1 MITEGGFFMT
11 IENNTQEWRQAS
23 ERKSLA
29 LRREKARRRKRK
41 VWRMRALL
49 LLGCILIFAG
59 VLRVSQNPIKRY
71 AKANGI
77 SMDEYPEDL
86 LKLYERNKETETFVK
101 EYPLKKDAEPEID
114 LSDLAG
120 TSEIPSLLQWDQ
132 RWGYHQYA
140 GEVMGLSGCGPT
152 ALSMVAIYMTG
163 DTTMNPR
170 WMADFAAQNGYAV
183 DGSGTAWS
191 LMLEGAQQLGLSSKE
206 IPVDRERV
214 EANLQA
220 GNPIIALMGP
230 GDFTSSGHFIV
241 LTGIQNGKLTINDPN
256 SRKHTE
262 KTWDIDKVLDQT
274 RAAWVYYK

>member
-1 MITEGGFFMT
+1 MRN
-11 IENNTQEWRQAS
+11 ENNTLEWRQAA
-23 ERKSLA
+23 EWKSTA
-29 LRREKARRRKRK
+29 RRREKARRRRRK
-41 VWRMRALL
+41 VRRMRAVL

-59 VLRVSQNPIKRY
+59 VLRAGQNPIKRY

-86 LKLYERNKETETFVK
+86 LKLYERNKETETFVE
-101 EYPLKKDAEPEID
+101 EYPLKKDVEPEID

-163 DTTMNPR
+163 DTTKTPR
-170 WMADFAAQNGYAV
+170 WVADFASQNGYAV

-191 LMLEGAQQLGLSSKE
+191 LMLEGAQQIGLSSKE
-206 IPVDRERV
+206 IPVERGRI
-214 EANLQA
+214 ENNLQA
-220 GNPIIALMGP
+220 GNPIIALMGS

-241 LTGIQNGKLTINDPN
+241 LTGMQDGRLKINDPN
-256 SRKHTE
+256 SRKHSE
-262 KTWDIDKVLDQT
+262 KTWDVNQVLEQT
-274 RAAWVYYK
+274 RAAWVYYKE

>member
-1 MITEGGFFMT
+1 MRNK
-11 IENNTQEWRQAS
+11 NNTLEWRQAA
-23 ERKSLA
+23 EWKSTVR
-29 LRREKARRRKRK
+29 RREKARRRRRK
-41 VWRMRALL
+41 VRRMRAVL

-59 VLRVSQNPIKRY
+59 VLRAGQNPIKRY

-86 LKLYERNKETETFVK
+86 LKLYERNKETETFVE
-101 EYPLKKDAEPEID
+101 EYPLKKDVEPEID

-163 DTTMNPR
+163 DTTKTPR
-170 WMADFAAQNGYAV
+170 WVADFASQNGYAV

-191 LMLEGAQQLGLSSKE
+191 LMLEGAQQIGLSSKE
-206 IPVDRERV
+206 IPVERGRI
-214 EANLQA
+214 ENNLQA
-220 GNPIIALMGP
+220 GNPIIALMGS

-241 LTGIQNGKLTINDPN
+241 LTGMQDGRLKINDPN
-256 SRKHTE
+256 SRKHSE
-262 KTWDIDKVLDQT
+262 KTWDVNQVLEQT
-274 RAAWVYYK
+274 RAAWVYYKE

>member
-1 MITEGGFFMT
+1 MRN
-11 IENNTQEWRQAS
+11 ENNTLEWRQAA
-23 ERKSLA
+23 EWKSTVR
-29 LRREKARRRKRK
+29 RREKARRRRRK
-41 VWRMRALL
+41 VRRMRAVL

-59 VLRVSQNPIKRY
+59 VLRAGQNPIKRY

-77 SMDEYPEDL
+77 SMDEYPEEL
-86 LKLYERNKETETFVK
+86 LKLYERNKETETFVE
-101 EYPLKKDAEPEID
+101 EYPMKKDVEPEID

-163 DTTMNPR
+163 DTTKTPR
-170 WMADFAAQNGYAV
+170 WVADFASQNGYAV

-191 LMLEGAQQLGLSSKE
+191 LMLEGAQQIGLSSKE
-206 IPVDRERV
+206 IPVERGRI
-214 EANLQA
+214 ENNLQA

-241 LTGIQNGKLTINDPN
+241 LTGMQDGRLKINDPN
-256 SRKHTE
+256 SRKHSE
-262 KTWDIDKVLDQT
+262 KTWDVNQVLEQT
-274 RAAWVYYK
+274 RAAWVYYKE

>member
-1 MITEGGFFMT
+1 MRN
-11 IENNTQEWRQAS
+11 ENNTLEWRKAA
-23 ERKSLA
+23 EWKSTA
-29 LRREKARRRKRK
+29 RRREKARRRKRK
-41 VWRMRALL
+41 VRRMRAVL

-59 VLRVSQNPIKRY
+59 VLRVGQNPIKRY

-86 LKLYERNKETETFVK
+86 LKLYERNKETETFVE
-101 EYPLKKDAEPEID
+101 EYPLKKDVEPEID

-163 DTTMNPR
+163 DTTKTPR
-170 WMADFAAQNGYAV
+170 WVADFASQNGYAV

-191 LMLEGAQQLGLSSKE
+191 LMLEGAQQIGLSSKE
-206 IPVDRERV
+206 IPVERGRI
-214 EANLQA
+214 ENNLQA

-241 LTGIQNGKLTINDPN
+241 LTGMQDGRLKINDPN
-256 SRKHTE
+256 SRKHSE
-262 KTWDIDKVLDQT
+262 KTWDVNQVLEQT
-274 RAAWVYYK
+274 RAAWVYYKE

>member
-1 MITEGGFFMT
+1 M
-11 IENNTQEWRQAS
+11 
-23 ERKSLA
+23 
-29 LRREKARRRKRK
+29 
-41 VWRMRALL
+41 
-49 LLGCILIFAG
+49 
-59 VLRVSQNPIKRY
+59 
-71 AKANGI
+71 
-77 SMDEYPEDL
+77 
-86 LKLYERNKETETFVK
+86 
-101 EYPLKKDAEPEID
+101 KKC
-114 LSDLAG
+114 
-120 TSEIPSLLQWDQ
+120 TSEIPPLLQWDQ

-170 WMADFAAQNGYAV
+170 WVADFASQNGYAV

-191 LMLEGAQQLGLSSKE
+191 LMLEGAQQLGLFSKE
-206 IPVDRERV
+206 IPVEQERV
-214 EANLQA
+214 EANQQA

-262 KTWDIDKVLDQT
+262 KTWDIGKVLDQT

>member
-1 MITEGGFFMT
+1 MRN
-11 IENNTQEWRQAS
+11 ENNTLEWRQAA
-23 ERKSLA
+23 EWKSTVR
-29 LRREKARRRKRK
+29 RREKARRRRRK
-41 VWRMRALL
+41 VRRMRAVL

-59 VLRVSQNPIKRY
+59 VLRVGQNPIKRY

-86 LKLYERNKETETFVK
+86 LKLYERNKETETFVE
-101 EYPLKKDAEPEID
+101 EYPMKKDVEPEID

-163 DTTMNPR
+163 DTTKTPR
-170 WMADFAAQNGYAV
+170 WVADFASQNGYAV

-191 LMLEGAQQLGLSSKE
+191 LMLEGAQQIGLSSKE
-206 IPVDRERV
+206 IPVERGRI
-214 EANLQA
+214 ENNLQA
-220 GNPIIALMGP
+220 GNPIIALMGS

-241 LTGIQNGKLTINDPN
+241 LTGMQDGRLKINDPN
-256 SRKHTE
+256 SRKHSE
-262 KTWDIDKVLDQT
+262 KTWDVNQVLEQT
-274 RAAWVYYK
+274 RAAWVYYKE

>member
-1 MITEGGFFMT
+1 MRN
-11 IENNTQEWRQAS
+11 ENNTLEWRQAA
-23 ERKSLA
+23 EWKSTVR
-29 LRREKARRRKRK
+29 RREKARRRRRK
-41 VWRMRALL
+41 VRRMRAVL

-59 VLRVSQNPIKRY
+59 VLRAGQNPIKRY

-86 LKLYERNKETETFVK
+86 LKLYERNKETETFVE
-101 EYPLKKDAEPEID
+101 EYPMKKDVEPEID

-163 DTTMNPR
+163 DTTKTPR
-170 WMADFAAQNGYAV
+170 WVADFASQNGYAV

-191 LMLEGAQQLGLSSKE
+191 LMLEGAQQIGLSSKE
-206 IPVDRERV
+206 IPVERGRI
-214 EANLQA
+214 ENNLQA

-241 LTGIQNGKLTINDPN
+241 LTGMQDGRLKINDPN
-256 SRKHTE
+256 SRKHSE
-262 KTWDIDKVLDQT
+262 KTWDVNQVLEQT
-274 RAAWVYYK
+274 RAAWVYYKE

>member
-1 MITEGGFFMT
+1 MRN
-11 IENNTQEWRQAS
+11 ENNTLEWRQAA
-23 ERKSLA
+23 EWKSTVR
-29 LRREKARRRKRK
+29 RREKARRRRRK
-41 VWRMRALL
+41 VRRMRAVL

-59 VLRVSQNPIKRY
+59 VLRTGQNPIKRY

-77 SMDEYPEDL
+77 SMDEYPEEL
-86 LKLYERNKETETFVK
+86 LKLYERNKETETFVE
-101 EYPLKKDAEPEID
+101 EYPLKKDVEPEID

-163 DTTMNPR
+163 DTTKTPR
-170 WMADFAAQNGYAV
+170 WVADFASQNGYAV

-191 LMLEGAQQLGLSSKE
+191 LMLEGAQQIGLSSKE
-206 IPVDRERV
+206 IPVERGRI
-214 EANLQA
+214 ENNLQA

-241 LTGIQNGKLTINDPN
+241 LTGMQDGRLKINDPN
-256 SRKHTE
+256 SRKHSE
-262 KTWDIDKVLDQT
+262 KTWDVNQVLEQT
-274 RAAWVYYK
+274 RAAWVYYKE

>member
-1 MITEGGFFMT
+1 MRN
-11 IENNTQEWRQAS
+11 ENNTLEWRQAA
-23 ERKSLA
+23 EWKSTA
-29 LRREKARRRKRK
+29 RRREKARRRRRK
-41 VWRMRALL
+41 VRRMRAVL

-59 VLRVSQNPIKRY
+59 VLRAGQNPIKRY

-86 LKLYERNKETETFVK
+86 LKLYERNKETETFVE
-101 EYPLKKDAEPEID
+101 EYPMKKGVEPEID

-163 DTTMNPR
+163 DTTKTPR
-170 WMADFAAQNGYAV
+170 WVADFASQNGYAV

-191 LMLEGAQQLGLSSKE
+191 LMLEGAQQIGLSSKE
-206 IPVDRERV
+206 IPVERGRI
-214 EANLQA
+214 ENNLQA

-241 LTGIQNGKLTINDPN
+241 LTGMQDGRLKINDPN
-256 SRKHTE
+256 SRKHSE
-262 KTWDIDKVLDQT
+262 KTWDVNQVLEQT
-274 RAAWVYYK
+274 RAAWVYYKE

>member
-1 MITEGGFFMT
+1 MRN
-11 IENNTQEWRQAS
+11 ENNTLEWRQAT
-23 ERKSLA
+23 EWKSTA
-29 LRREKARRRKRK
+29 RRREKARRRRRK
-41 VWRMRALL
+41 VRRMRAVL

-59 VLRVSQNPIKRY
+59 VLRAGQNPIKRY

-77 SMDEYPEDL
+77 SMDEYPEEL
-86 LKLYERNKETETFVK
+86 LKLYERNKETETFVE
-101 EYPLKKDAEPEID
+101 EYPMKKDVEPEID

-163 DTTMNPR
+163 DTTKTPR
-170 WMADFAAQNGYAV
+170 WVADFASQNGYAV

-191 LMLEGAQQLGLSSKE
+191 LMLEGAQQIGLSSKE
-206 IPVDRERV
+206 IPVERGRI
-214 EANLQA
+214 ENNLQA

-241 LTGIQNGKLTINDPN
+241 LTGMQDGRLKINDPN
-256 SRKHTE
+256 SRKYSE
-262 KTWDIDKVLDQT
+262 KTWDVNQVLEQT
-274 RAAWVYYK
+274 RAAWVYYKE

>member
-1 MITEGGFFMT
+1 MRN
-11 IENNTQEWRQAS
+11 ENNTLEWRQAT
-23 ERKSLA
+23 EWKSTA
-29 LRREKARRRKRK
+29 RRREKARRRRRK
-41 VWRMRALL
+41 VRRMRAVL

-59 VLRVSQNPIKRY
+59 VLRAGQNPIKRY

-86 LKLYERNKETETFVK
+86 LKLYERNKETETFVE
-101 EYPLKKDAEPEID
+101 EYPLKKDVEPEID

-163 DTTMNPR
+163 DTTKTPR
-170 WMADFAAQNGYAV
+170 WVADFASQNGYAV

-191 LMLEGAQQLGLSSKE
+191 LMLEGAQQIGLSSKE
-206 IPVDRERV
+206 IPVERGRI
-214 EANLQA
+214 ENNLQA

-241 LTGIQNGKLTINDPN
+241 LTGMQDGRLKINDPN
-256 SRKHTE
+256 SRKHSE
-262 KTWDIDKVLDQT
+262 KTWDVNQVLEQT
-274 RAAWVYYK
+274 RAAWVYYKE

>member
-1 MITEGGFFMT
+1 MRN
-11 IENNTQEWRQAS
+11 ENNTLEWRQAA
-23 ERKSLA
+23 EWKSTVR
-29 LRREKARRRKRK
+29 RREKARRRRRK
-41 VWRMRALL
+41 VRRMRAVL

-59 VLRVSQNPIKRY
+59 VLRISQNPIKRY

-86 LKLYERNKETETFVK
+86 LKLYERNKETETFVE
-101 EYPLKKDAEPEID
+101 EYPLKKDVEPEID

-163 DTTMNPR
+163 DTTKTPR
-170 WMADFAAQNGYAV
+170 WVADFASQNGYAV

-191 LMLEGAQQLGLSSKE
+191 LMLEGAQQIGLFSKE
-206 IPVDRERV
+206 IPVERGRI
-214 EANLQA
+214 ENNLQA
-220 GNPIIALMGP
+220 GNPIIALMGS

-241 LTGIQNGKLTINDPN
+241 LTGMQDGRLKINDPN
-256 SRKHTE
+256 SRKHSE
-262 KTWDIDKVLDQT
+262 KTWDVNQVLEQT
-274 RAAWVYYK
+274 RAAWVYYKE